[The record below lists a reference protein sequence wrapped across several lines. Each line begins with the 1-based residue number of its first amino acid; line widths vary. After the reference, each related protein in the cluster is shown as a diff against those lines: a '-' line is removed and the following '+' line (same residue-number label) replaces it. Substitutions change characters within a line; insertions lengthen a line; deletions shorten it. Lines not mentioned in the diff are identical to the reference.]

1 MVMKTLWGPLLGVF
15 LLPALYSVQRPTEP
29 METAPPPVDD
39 SIPHQT
45 RSPAETVLVFPD
57 YVDGGGW
64 TVQLALSNVVAD
76 TPAEVAVDVYDQAGR
91 LILDLFDSGS
101 TFEIPPQGSRV
112 LRSVGSGTIRRGW
125 IQVRSDTGA
134 VSGLLTY
141 RQGATGIEVGV
152 APVELGDRFALFVE
166 ESGDVG
172 AGVAIF
178 KPDASPGLELR
189 IRDEEGN
196 DPLEGMFLSW
206 GDFQRSARTLP
217 EWLGVEGADAGF
229 PGDIRGLLFL
239 RTENDS
245 PFAPLGLRSGKRS
258 HSLSSVPAIQV
269 QTREPSETTLI
280 FPDYVDGGGWTV
292 QLALSNVGADT
303 AAEVVVDAYDQDG
316 WPILDLFDSGST
328 FEIPPLGSRVL
339 RSTGTG
345 AIRRGWIEVETDGAS
360 VGGLLTYRQ
369 TETGIEV
376 SVEPVELG
384 TQFAL
389 FAEESSVIGTGLA
402 IFKPE
407 ASSRIELRIRDE
419 DGNDPLDE
427 MFLPWRGFHQ
437 AARTLPEWFDV
448 EGVETGFLR
457 DFRGLLFLRTEDESG
472 FAPLGLRFGKGTS
485 SLSAVPAIRIPDGG
499 GIDGGQAPPP
509 TVTLS
514 ASPSSIDRGQVT
526 TLMWS
531 STNAESAEIAPG
543 IGVVPTSGSRKVSP
557 NVTTTYRIMVTG
569 ADGQTATAS
578 VTVSVVISERVAL
591 GAVFD
596 ALGGSGWTHSDNWLT
611 DAPLGDWYG
620 VDVDSQ
626 GRVIGLRLV
635 EWVDTEEGYQRKI
648 GIGLTG
654 EIPPELGSLTHLR
667 NLDLSNNQL
676 TGPIPVELG
685 QLSNLTILRLSSNQL
700 TGPIPPELGRLFN
713 LNSLY
718 LRWNQLVGE
727 IPPELGE
734 LSNLRNLFLGRN
746 RLSGPIPAEL
756 GNLSNL
762 TYLELHGNELA
773 GPIRPELGQLSNLTF
788 LSLYNNQLTGP
799 IRPELGQ
806 LSNLTFLSLY
816 NNQLTGPIPPELGNL
831 SNLTYLELHGNELAG
846 PIPPSFLQIEQ
857 LDGFTFSFNA
867 GLCAPG
873 TTDFVAW
880 LKEIKRH
887 EGPYCNEAD
896 VAVLDAF
903 FRNTGGEDWM
913 NSSNWLGDVA
923 ISNWYGVRADSLGRV
938 TGLDLNDNGLTGRF
952 PNILGQLAQM
962 TELRIDGNS
971 LTGRLPLSLTRIPL
985 QVLHYAD
992 TELCAP
998 AEESFQVWLRTISL
1012 HEGTGRNCAPLTD
1025 RDILVALY
1033 HATGGANWIQSDK
1046 WLTDASLS
1054 DWFGVQ
1060 VDGRG
1065 RVTHLELG
1073 LNQLEGE
1080 IPSELGYLSHLLQ
1093 LSLSANEL
1101 TGPIPAEL
1109 GRLEHLETLFLT
1121 RNNLTGAI
1129 PAELGDLSSL
1139 TFLALGANA
1148 LEGPIPPELGRL
1160 TSIERFLLWGN
1171 NLTGPIPSQL
1181 GNLSKAWI
1189 LSVSANNL
1197 SGRIPP
1203 QLGNL
1208 ANMKRLELSGNAFNG
1223 VIPPELGGLANLE
1236 ILWLG
1241 FNELTGPVPP
1251 EKPWAASPARQ
1262 LERSVSG
1269 RE

>member
-45 RSPAETVLVFPD
+45 RNPAETVLVFPD

-76 TPAEVAVDVYDQAGR
+76 TPAEVAVDVYDQDGR
-91 LILDLFDSGS
+91 PILDLFDSGS

-316 WPILDLFDSGST
+316 RPILDLFDSGST

-345 AIRRGWIEVETDGAS
+345 AIRRGWIEVETDGPS
-360 VGGLLTYRQ
+360 VVGLLTYRQ

-402 IFKPE
+402 IFKPDV
-407 ASSRIELRIRDE
+407 SSRIELRIRDE

-514 ASPSSIDRGQVT
+514 ASPSSIDRGQSHEVDVVVHECGERRDHPGHWRGADVRVT
-526 TLMWS
+526 KGV
-531 STNAESAEIAPG
+531 AERHDDLPHHGDGSGRTDGHG
-543 IGVVPTSGSRKVSP
+543 IGDGYGGRFRTGGAGGVVRSP
-557 NVTTTYRIMVTG
+557 GRVGLDSQRQL
-569 ADGQTATAS
+569 ADGRPA
-578 VTVSVVISERVAL
+578 
-591 GAVFD
+591 
-596 ALGGSGWTHSDNWLT
+596 GGLVRGRGRQ
-611 DAPLGDWYG
+611 PGPGDRIA
-620 VDVDSQ
+620 D
-626 GRVIGLRLV
+626 GR
-635 EWVDTEEGYQRKI
+635 
-648 GIGLTG
+648 
-654 EIPPELGSLTHLR
+654 
-667 NLDLSNNQL
+667 
-676 TGPIPVELG
+676 
-685 QLSNLTILRLSSNQL
+685 
-700 TGPIPPELGRLFN
+700 LGR
-713 LNSLY
+713 Y
-718 LRWNQLVGE
+718 RRWGKRE
-727 IPPELGE
+727 
-734 LSNLRNLFLGRN
+734 N
-746 RLSGPIPAEL
+746 RE
-756 GNLSNL
+756 
-762 TYLELHGNELA
+762 
-773 GPIRPELGQLSNLTF
+773 
-788 LSLYNNQLTGP
+788 
-799 IRPELGQ
+799 
-806 LSNLTFLSLY
+806 
-816 NNQLTGPIPPELGNL
+816 
-831 SNLTYLELHGNELAG
+831 
-846 PIPPSFLQIEQ
+846 
-857 LDGFTFSFNA
+857 
-867 GLCAPG
+867 
-873 TTDFVAW
+873 
-880 LKEIKRH
+880 
-887 EGPYCNEAD
+887 
-896 VAVLDAF
+896 
-903 FRNTGGEDWM
+903 
-913 NSSNWLGDVA
+913 
-923 ISNWYGVRADSLGRV
+923 
-938 TGLDLNDNGLTGRF
+938 
-952 PNILGQLAQM
+952 
-962 TELRIDGNS
+962 RIDGS
-971 LTGRLPLSLTRIPL
+971 DPT
-985 QVLHYAD
+985 
-992 TELCAP
+992 
-998 AEESFQVWLRTISL
+998 
-1012 HEGTGRNCAPLTD
+1012 GTGRP
-1025 RDILVALY
+1025 
-1033 HATGGANWIQSDK
+1033 
-1046 WLTDASLS
+1046 
-1054 DWFGVQ
+1054 
-1060 VDGRG
+1060 
-1065 RVTHLELG
+1065 
-1073 LNQLEGE
+1073 
-1080 IPSELGYLSHLLQ
+1080 PS
-1093 LSLSANEL
+1093 
-1101 TGPIPAEL
+1101 
-1109 GRLEHLETLFLT
+1109 
-1121 RNNLTGAI
+1121 
-1129 PAELGDLSSL
+1129 
-1139 TFLALGANA
+1139 
-1148 LEGPIPPELGRL
+1148 PE
-1160 TSIERFLLWGN
+1160 
-1171 NLTGPIPSQL
+1171 
-1181 GNLSKAWI
+1181 
-1189 LSVSANNL
+1189 
-1197 SGRIPP
+1197 
-1203 QLGNL
+1203 
-1208 ANMKRLELSGNAFNG
+1208 
-1223 VIPPELGGLANLE
+1223 
-1236 ILWLG
+1236 
-1241 FNELTGPVPP
+1241 
-1251 EKPWAASPARQ
+1251 SPGSR
-1262 LERSVSG
+1262 
-1269 RE
+1269 